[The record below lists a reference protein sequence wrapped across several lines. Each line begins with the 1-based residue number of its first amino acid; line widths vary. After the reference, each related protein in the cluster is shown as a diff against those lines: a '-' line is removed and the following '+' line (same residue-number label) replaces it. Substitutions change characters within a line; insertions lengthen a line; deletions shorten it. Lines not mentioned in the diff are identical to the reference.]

1 MTSALSDEEVQE
13 IYGSMR
19 LILHECPAAKIRILA
34 GAAGWDIGQIPD
46 GMDETGQGT
55 RRPPQESAI
64 DGQWSTWDPELKRR
78 RLKRL
83 AEVLLE
89 RASEANVQ
97 RELLKSGFRFV
108 SGDFVPVNAQG
119 EIEP

>member
-1 MTSALSDEEVQE
+1 MPSALSDEEVQE

-46 GMDETGQGT
+46 GMDDSGYGT
-55 RRPPQESAI
+55 RRAPQESAI
-64 DGQWSTWDPELKRR
+64 DGQWSTLDAEQRRKRLR
-78 RLKRL
+78 RL
-83 AEVLLE
+83 ADVLCE
-89 RASEANVQ
+89 KVSEKNVQ
-97 RELLKSGFRFV
+97 HELLKSGYRFV
-108 SGDFVPVNAQG
+108 NGDFVPVNAIG